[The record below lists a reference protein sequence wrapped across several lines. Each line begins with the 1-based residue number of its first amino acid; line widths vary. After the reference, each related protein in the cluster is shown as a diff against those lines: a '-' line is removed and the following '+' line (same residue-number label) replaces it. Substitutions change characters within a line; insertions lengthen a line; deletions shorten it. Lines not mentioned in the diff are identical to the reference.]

1 MQSDGIEQSII
12 VFLRDRFG
20 VEVADPGT
28 DLIASGILDSAMVV
42 DLVLYLEERFAV
54 TVALEDLEFENFAT
68 VGSIAGFVA
77 GRYGAEASMEGRSG

>member
-12 VFLRDRFG
+12 LFLRDRFG
-20 VEVADPGT
+20 VDVADSST
-28 DLIASGILDSAMVV
+28 DLIEAGILDSAMVV

-68 VGSIAGFVA
+68 VASIAGFVA
-77 GRYGAEASMEGRSG
+77 GRHGSEASMDGRSG

>member
-12 VFLRDRFG
+12 GFLRDHFG
-20 VEVADPGT
+20 VEVADSGT
-28 DLIASGILDSAMVV
+28 DLIESGILDSAMVV

-68 VGSIAGFVA
+68 IESIAGFVA
-77 GRYGAEASMEGRSG
+77 ARHGTDASVGGRSG

>member
-12 VFLRDRFG
+12 LFLRDRFG
-20 VEVADPGT
+20 VEVADSDT
-28 DLIASGILDSAMVV
+28 DLIESGILDSAMVV

-77 GRYGAEASMEGRSG
+77 GRHPPEASMDGRSA